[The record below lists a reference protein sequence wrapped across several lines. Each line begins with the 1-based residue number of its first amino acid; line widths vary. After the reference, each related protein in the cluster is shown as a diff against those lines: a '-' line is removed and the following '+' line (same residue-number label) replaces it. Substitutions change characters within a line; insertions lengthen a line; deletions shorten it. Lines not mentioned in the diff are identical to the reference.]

1 LVTFPRFSQ
10 VNPKPLSNVLL
21 LLALSTQFLVAAPTF
36 IPPQGTPGEVI
47 ALINAYRAENGLP
60 ALTENPILAQTAQ
73 GQADYLI
80 SQPMGTVGD
89 VHAGPGGSRPK
100 DRAYAAGY
108 GGGGGISV
116 SEIVKG
122 GVDETP
128 DSAMAWWKTSPPH
141 NNTMLSPYYTE
152 VGGGAATDGNGR
164 WWYVADF
171 GNQSGGAYVAPS
183 EQGTPFVAQPVMIPV
198 TKADP
203 QPDGSLIHIVRT
215 GQTMWTIA
223 AVYDVPLDQL
233 MQLNGNNETIYPG
246 NEVIVAPAGTYPTL
260 TPTEDPNATAPP
272 TSTPTLMPN
281 ALLTPTQQLAQLSGE
296 QITPA
301 ELIAQSNL
309 SADQQAQASNSTVY
323 LIVGVALVS
332 IVAVFAASFFIQK
345 PRPPSPP
352 SNDPFAP
359 IE

>member
-1 LVTFPRFSQ
+1 
-10 VNPKPLSNVLL
+10 VNSKRINNVLL
-21 LLALSTQFLVAAPTF
+21 LLALSAQFLAAAPTF
-36 IPPQGTPGEVI
+36 IPPLGTPGEII
-47 ALINAYRAENGLP
+47 AYINAYRAENGLP
-60 ALTENPILAQTAQ
+60 ALTENPILGQIAQ

-108 GGGGGISV
+108 GGGSGISV

-122 GVDETP
+122 GTDETP

-152 VGGGAATDGNGR
+152 IGGGAATDGNGR

-183 EQGTPFVAQPVMIPV
+183 DQGTPFVAAPVMIPV
-198 TKADP
+198 TRADP
-203 QPDGSLIHIVRT
+203 QSDGSLIHIVRT

-223 AVYDVPLDQL
+223 AVYEVPLDEL

-246 NEVIVAPAGTYPTL
+246 NEVIVAPAGTYPISTPTVDPNTTAQPSRTPTLLPNSLL
-260 TPTEDPNATAPP
+260 TPTE
-272 TSTPTLMPN
+272 
-281 ALLTPTQQLAQLSGE
+281 QLAQLSGA
-296 QITPA
+296 QTTPA
-301 ELIAQSNL
+301 ELSAQSNL
-309 SADQQAQASNSTVY
+309 SAEQHAQASNSTVF

-345 PRPPSPP
+345 PRPPEPP
-352 SNDPFAP
+352 ANDPFAP

>member
-1 LVTFPRFSQ
+1 MKPPRIR
-10 VNPKPLSNVLL
+10 NALL
-21 LLALSTQFLVAAPTF
+21 LVALSIQFLAAAPTF

-80 SQPMGTVGD
+80 SQPMGTVDD

-122 GVDETP
+122 GIDETP
-128 DSAMAWWKTSPPH
+128 QSAMAWWKTSPPH
-141 NNTMLSPYYTE
+141 NNTMLSPYYKE
-152 VGGGAATDGNGR
+152 IGGGAATDYNGR

-171 GNQSGGAYVAPS
+171 GNQTGGAYVPPS
-183 EQGTPFVAQPVMIPV
+183 EQGTPFIAQPVMIPV

-223 AVYDVPLDQL
+223 AVYDVPLTEL

-246 NEVIVAPAGTYPTL
+246 DEVIVAPAGTYPTS
-260 TPTEDPNATAPP
+260 TPTTDPNATAQP
-272 TSTPTLMPN
+272 STPTLMPN
-281 ALLTPTQQLAQLSGE
+281 AILSPTEQLAQLSGA
-296 QITPA
+296 QMTPV
-301 ELIAQSNL
+301 ELSALSNL
-309 SADQQAQASNSTVY
+309 TAEQQARAANSTVY
-323 LIVGVALVS
+323 LVVGVALVS

-345 PRPPSPP
+345 PRPPAPP
-352 SNDPFAP
+352 PQ
-359 IE
+359 